1 MKHSKIALG
10 RKKIAMV
17 NINKTHLIAAGLVI
31 LSPLATAADQPEQ
44 QAQSGNLTYVGGK
57 GRVGIGY
64 DTKNKFRGEAYWIL
78 SEDDRAAWIGEGWGS
93 RSAGGLKLNYQWVP
107 GGELKKTDSQSVRK
121 LFAAVD
127 QNDQRD
133 QKLTVG
139 GGMEHENLF
148 WGAYASA
155 ALSGS
160 RTISDNTVAVSET
173 VSGTEPDG
181 RQYSQDTLT
190 TTHSRI
196 YERPYDFG
204 VGAHVGRYFNEPLI
218 RLSGG
223 LDYEW
228 GRNSNHQTT
237 LSLKMEKFIANTPHS
252 FSVNA
257 EVFQKA
263 GSLEQK
269 FNDQRLFFMY
279 RYEFGGKSH
288 RPERESRLVERSV
301 AVPANVQPEE
311 METSRVET
319 EASHAVSKPRF
330 EKRMVKTNAAMFS
343 DAFFKF
349 DSSKLTPEAITA
361 LDSVIATLRKS
372 GYSGNIHLVGHT
384 CDIGTNQY
392 NQKLSERRALSIK
405 KYLVEKGGIP
415 SDVIIAEG
423 QGEENPR
430 YPNVKAT
437 RYKNRRVDLE
447 FITFAEKLEDIE
459 LPSEVVPP
467 KAETATKSAKPVK
480 PAKPAQIEWVSE
492 YVDTEPAWLR
502 RALHNTTPHKQSVDV
517 YRHQE
522 REVSIASGDKNYINR
537 APNAQNDA
545 FSVNSGETTLW
556 DVLANDND
564 PDQDALTITS
574 VTLPAN
580 GVARVS
586 GNKVSYT
593 SAIGFAGPDSF
604 SYTTADSKGAVSTA
618 LVTVTVNAVNHPP
631 VAMDDVYVVSAFFD
645 SAHNVVQNDSDPDG
659 DALTIVSFT
668 QPDTGKITQLGSD
681 KLVFSPQARFSRT
694 SFSYTISDGKGG
706 TSSATVTLI
715 DP

>member
-1 MKHSKIALG
+1 MGSVMVSMK
-10 RKKIAMV
+10 R
-17 NINKTHLIAAGLVI
+17 THLVVAGLAI

-44 QAQSGNLTYVGGK
+44 QAQSGNLTYVGSK

-64 DTKNKFRGEAYWIL
+64 DTKNKFRGEAYWVL
-78 SEDDRAAWIGEGWGS
+78 SEDDLAAWIGEGWGS

-139 GGMEHENLF
+139 GGMERENLF
-148 WGAYASA
+148 WGAYVSA

-160 RTISDNTVAVSET
+160 RTISDSTATVSET
-173 VSGTEPDG
+173 VFGAEQDG

-204 VGAHVGRYFNEPLI
+204 IGAHVGRYFNEPLI

-228 GRNSNHQTT
+228 GRSSNHQTT

-257 EVFQKA
+257 EVLQKA
-263 GSLEQK
+263 GELEQK
-269 FNDQRLFFMY
+269 LNDQRLFFMY
-279 RYEFGGKSH
+279 RYEFGGKNY

-301 AVPANVQPEE
+301 AAPVDTQPDEAV
-311 METSRVET
+311 TIQTET
-319 EASHAVSKPRF
+319 EARPAVSKPRF
-330 EKRMVKTNAAMFS
+330 EKRMVKTSAAMLS

-349 DSSKLTPEAITA
+349 DSATLTPEAKTA
-361 LDSVIATLRKS
+361 LDSVIATLRKA

-384 CDIGTNQY
+384 CDIGTDQY

-405 KYLVEKGGIP
+405 KYLVENGGIP
-415 SDVIIAEG
+415 VDVVITEG
-423 QGEENPR
+423 KGESNPR
-430 YPNVKAT
+430 YPNEKAT

-447 FITFAEKLEDIE
+447 FVTFAEKLEDIE
-459 LPSEVVPP
+459 LPPEVVTPV
-467 KAETATKSAKPVK
+467 AAKPAKSEKQVK

-492 YVDTEPAWLR
+492 YIDTEPAWLR

-517 YRHQE
+517 YRQQE
-522 REVSIASGDKNYINR
+522 REVSISSGDKNYINR
-537 APNAQNDA
+537 APSAQGDA
-545 FSVNSGETTLW
+545 FSVNSGETALF
-556 DVLANDND
+556 DVLANDSD
-564 PDQDALTITS
+564 PDQDVLTITS

-586 GNKVSYT
+586 GNRVSYT
-593 SAIGFAGPDSF
+593 SALGFAGSDSF
-604 SYTTADSKGAVSTA
+604 SYTATDSKGATSTA
-618 LVTVTVNAVNHPP
+618 QVTVTVNAVNHPP
-631 VAMDDVYVVSAFFD
+631 VAVDDVYVVSPYFN
-645 SAHNVVQNDSDPDG
+645 SVHNVVQNDSDPDG

-668 QPDTGKITQLGSD
+668 QPHTGRITQLGSD
-681 KLVFSPQARFSRT
+681 KLVFTPQATFTRT